1 MVGQL
6 CGASVEFKLEV
17 FFQFGVVLFLISCYE
32 KMTFRSAYTLHAA
45 YFKRADDVYRAAAPP
60 PAGRRGPKEF

>member
-45 YFKRADDVYRAAAPP
+45 YFKRADDAPL